1 MSNLDKSNQ
10 VEIEFKKKRVIGLDP
25 IPDNLLPKFLPP
37 GWKRQ
42 QIGKATPLVYSGTKG
57 LKVLVSCL
65 LEEDKEFWLHVS
77 VSHPKRLPT
86 YEELKTVKRIFIGD
100 DRVALQVFPKASEHV
115 NVHVYCLHLWCCA
128 SNDRRIP
135 DFTRGLGEI

>member
-1 MSNLDKSNQ
+1 MINESDSV
-10 VEIEFKKKRVIGLDP
+10 VEIFYKKKSVIALDP
-25 IPDNLLPKFLPP
+25 IPENLLPKFLPP
-37 GWKRQ
+37 GWKHQ
-42 QIGKATPLVYSGTKG
+42 QIGKTTPLLYSSTKG

-77 VSHPKRLPT
+77 FSHRHRLPT
-86 YEELKTVKRIFIGD
+86 YEEVKTVKRIFIGD
-100 DRVALQVFPKASEHV
+100 DRVALQVFPKATEHV
-115 NVHVYCLHLWCCA
+115 NVHPYCLHLWCCV